1 MKKIKI
7 DRRILDVVDQDEF
20 VRRSIANPETTKELA
35 DDTAVQAPNGLV
47 YPVNRQYS
55 PTVPGVTD
63 CGPMLL
69 YSTPDEML
77 EDPQYKPEN
86 VIDFENVGS
95 LQESIARQAELDQAE
110 RTILISPDNIF
121 IPVVQESDTPE
132 MALLKQAMA
141 RKQIDI
147 ESYKQRFGS
156 DYNND
161 KRIFDQSSI
170 TFFKLK
176 RLCDIFDV
184 QVSLTMEDK
193 PGAANPIGEK
203 LTSVITS

>member
-7 DRRILDVVDQDEF
+7 DRRILDVVDQQEF
-20 VRRSIANPETTKELA
+20 IRRSIANPEATKSLA
-35 DDTAVQAPNGLV
+35 DDTAVEAPNGKV
-47 YPVNRQYS
+47 YPVTRQYS
-55 PTVPGVTD
+55 PNVPGVTD

-69 YSTPDEML
+69 YSTPDEMND
-77 EDPQYKPEN
+77 DPQYNNEN
-86 VIDFENVGS
+86 IINFENSES
-95 LQESIARQAELDQAE
+95 LQDSIAKQAELDQAE

-121 IPVVQESDTPE
+121 IPVVQENDTPE
-132 MALLKQAMA
+132 MALLKQAMC

-170 TFFKLK
+170 TFFKMK
-176 RLCDIFDV
+176 RLCDIFDI
-184 QVSLTMEDK
+184 QISMTMEDK
-193 PGAANPIGEK
+193 PGAVNPIGEK
-203 LTSVITS
+203 LTTVITS